1 MKTLL
6 GIDLFEEKIPK
17 KFYKKRAGVLTHP
30 AGVDSNLKS
39 SFEVI
44 IKSKKVKVVALFGPQ
59 HGFTGHTQDN
69 MIEWETFIHPELKI
83 PVYSLYGKK
92 REPEEEWLK
101 NLDLLIIDLQD
112 VGSRYYTF
120 IWTMALC
127 FKVCEKL
134 GIPVLVLDRPNPI
147 SCNRVEGFML
157 EEKFSSFVGLH
168 PLITRHGLTISEIAL
183 YFKENFYKNLDLN
196 FILMKNYK
204 RDYFFEDTKLKW
216 VMPSPNMP
224 SEETA
229 LLYPGMC
236 LLEGTN
242 LSEGR
247 GTIKPFEIFGAPF
260 FDEKIEREIKKLKDE
275 SVFFRPLHFEPTFNK
290 YKGQICKGFQIHI
303 LNKKKL
309 KSFSLAYKILKI
321 SLQLYPDKF
330 KWKEPPYEYE
340 YEKLPIDILS
350 GTDFLRKS
358 IEENLPF
365 EKFEEREREDCRIFN
380 KIRKE
385 FFLYK

>member
-1 MKTLL
+1 MKTIL
-6 GIDLFEEKIPK
+6 GIDLFKEKLPK
-17 KFYKKRAGVLTHP
+17 KFYKARAGILTHP
-30 AGVDSNLKS
+30 AGVDSKLNS
-39 SFEVI
+39 TVNVI
-44 IKSKKVKVVALFGPQ
+44 ISSKLVKIKGLFGPQ

-69 MIEWETFIHPELKI
+69 MIEWENFIHPEYKI
-83 PVYSLYGKK
+83 PVCSLYGKR
-92 REPEEEWLK
+92 REPHEKWLEG
-101 NLDLLIIDLQD
+101 LELFIIDLQD

-134 GIPVLVLDRPNPI
+134 GIPVLILDRPNPI
-147 SCNRVEGFML
+147 SASIIEGFIL
-157 EEKFSSFVGLH
+157 REEFSSFVGLH
-168 PLITRHGLTISEIAL
+168 PLITRHGMTIAEIGL
-183 YFKENFYKNLDLN
+183 YFKEFFYKKLNLN

-204 RDYFFEDTKLKW
+204 RNYFYEDTKLKW
-216 VMPSPNMP
+216 IMPSPNMP

-247 GTIKPFEIFGAPF
+247 GTTKPFEIFGAPF
-260 FDEKIEREIKKLKDE
+260 FDEKIDKEIKKLNSE
-275 SVFFRPLHFEPTFNK
+275 NIFFRPLYFEPTFNK
-290 YKGQICKGFQIHI
+290 YKGQICRGFQIHI
-303 LNKKKL
+303 LNKRKL
-309 KSFSLAYKILKI
+309 NSFFTGYQILRI
-321 SLQLYPDKF
+321 SHRLYPDKF

-350 GTDFLRKS
+350 GTDYLRKS
-358 IEENLPF
+358 IEEEIPLKKIK
-365 EKFEEREREDCRIFN
+365 EKEEEECKMF
-380 KIRKE
+380 KKLRKE

>member
-6 GIDLFEEKIPK
+6 GIDLFEEKLPK

-30 AGVDSNLKS
+30 AGVDSNLKPS
-39 SFEVI
+39 VEVI
-44 IKSKKVKVVALFGPQ
+44 IKSRKIKVAALFGPQ

-69 MIEWETFIHPELKI
+69 MVEWETFIHPELKI

-127 FKVCEKL
+127 FKVCERL
-134 GIPVLVLDRPNPI
+134 GLPVLVLDRPNPV
-147 SCNRVEGFML
+147 SCSIIEGFLL
-157 EEKFSSFVGLH
+157 EEKFTSFVGLH
-168 PLITRHGLTISEIAL
+168 PLLTRHGLTISEIAL

-216 VMPSPNMP
+216 VLPSPNMP
-224 SEETA
+224 SQETA

-247 GTIKPFEIFGAPF
+247 GTTKPFEIFGAPF
-260 FDEKIEREIKKLKDE
+260 FDEKIEKEIKKLKDE
-275 SVFFRPLHFEPTFNK
+275 NIFLRPLYFEPTFNK

-309 KSFSLAYKILKI
+309 KSFSFAYKILRTAFN
-321 SLQLYPDKF
+321 LYPDKF

-340 YEKLPIDILS
+340 YEKLPIDILA

-358 IEENLPF
+358 IEENF
-365 EKFEEREREDCRIFN
+365 SFKKFEEREREDLKIFN

-385 FFLYK
+385 FFLYR